1 MFSLCKNYIKAIQD
15 YSIGKTSQ
23 LTNAKY
29 PEVYATLRCVEVVNQ
44 GSVSVC
50 VCYVCCTLFSF
61 SLVAVKFYGLGPRR
75 VETLD
80 LPLLMTAH
88 SRSRKS

>member
-1 MFSLCKNYIKAIQD
+1 MQD
-15 YSIGKTSQ
+15 HSIGKTSQ

-29 PEVYATLRCVEVVNQ
+29 PKVYATLRCVEVVNQ
-44 GSVSVC
+44 GSVSVCVCMC

-75 VETLD
+75 VETQD